1 MLCCWRLRS
10 LIHFITAFCHR
21 LRLPPSPMPRQRRR
35 QQEPPSTGGILPGM
49 YEEAPV
55 LKKARRANPHAVGG
69 RPTQRHFN
77 NNRNVAY
84 KAQNKP
90 KENSLAKPAIFD
102 FISSF
107 QDPPDIPAHLEV
119 QRNLVNQRRGIRH
132 AFRGQQHN
140 KDWFTDP
147 EELIKAPFYTTRETS
162 RNGGRGGG
170 WKGGE
175 ELVVRQNTG
184 IMASIVSR
192 HPPTEEYQTDH
203 DLPMP
208 YQRLRDVGKLLP
220 LDFPNRT

>member
-1 MLCCWRLRS
+1 MGGEKKMDEHIMRQTQPLFPHLSCPL
-10 LIHFITAFCHR
+10 L
-21 LRLPPSPMPRQRRR
+21 LPSPMPRQRRR
-35 QQEPPSTGGILPGM
+35 QQEPPSRGGILPGM
-49 YEEAPV
+49 YEDAP
-55 LKKARRANPHAVGG
+55 LKKARANLHAVGG
-69 RPTQRHFN
+69 QPTQRHFN
-77 NNRNVAY
+77 NNN
-84 KAQNKP
+84 KAQKEA

-107 QDPPDIPAHLEV
+107 QDPPNIPAHLEV

-162 RNGGRGGG
+162 RNGGRGVG

-175 ELVVRQNTG
+175 ELVVRQNVG

-208 YQRLRDVGKLLP
+208 YQRLRDVGKLSP